1 MSIRDSADYQELYKK
16 YEIKF
21 HETFDPFTSPNTRWI
36 ELSEDGKDHWI
47 HTRVVRQMINS
58 QSDEFLLNEIPAYLG
73 ITNKINYSF

>member
-1 MSIRDSADYQELYKK
+1 MSIRDAADYQELYKK

-58 QSDEFLLNEIPAYLG
+58 
-73 ITNKINYSF
+73 

>member
-16 YEIKF
+16 YEIKI

-58 QSDEFLLNEIPAYLG
+58 
-73 ITNKINYSF
+73 

>member
-1 MSIRDSADYQELYKK
+1 MSIRNSADYQELYKK

-58 QSDEFLLNEIPAYLG
+58 
-73 ITNKINYSF
+73 